1 MRGKASR
8 MTEGG
13 EEAEAR
19 RGERWGRQR
28 GEEER
33 KAGSSMDTVLR
44 LNPYFWWRDREAS
57 FRSSCKKNYITNLMN
72 RNYGTD
78 TFLYLSSSLVDYF

>member
-1 MRGKASR
+1 MRGKVSR

-19 RGERWGRQR
+19 GGEILGEQR

-33 KAGSSMDTVLR
+33 KAGSSMEIVFR
-44 LNPYFWWRDREAS
+44 LKPNLWWRDREAS
-57 FRSSCKKNYITNLMN
+57 SNSSCKMLMLQICQIG
-72 RNYGTD
+72 RGVKIL
-78 TFLYLSSSLVDYF
+78 F

>member
-13 EEAEAR
+13 EEAVER
-19 RGERWGRQR
+19 RGERWGKQR

-33 KAGSSMDTVLR
+33 KAGSSMETVLR

-57 FRSSCKKNYITNLMN
+57 LRSSCKKNYVTHLMN
-72 RNYGTD
+72 MKEGKG
-78 TFLYLSSSLVDYF
+78 TFLCLASSLVDYF